1 LAACAVVFLEERSMG
16 IFANRVARV
25 LLVVFSAALF
35 VSGCSGGVSDGG
47 AAEDLSGSGNATIKT
62 VTYGRVTAVG
72 TGITVS
78 GVRYDQSAA
87 SYSDDQGSTLRGDEI
102 ALGMIVALEGD
113 IDSSGVRGVARKVVV
128 VDDIVAPLV
137 AVDLVARTVT
147 VAGARAQLTST
158 TVLVGFT
165 SLEALA
171 THAGELVVLH
181 GPMADSGVIGATRVE
196 LRGAA
201 LAGRWFKGRG
211 VVRRLDRNLTD
222 FEMGPEGAVARVCY
236 CHSLRNPAEP
246 AIGEGRMIR
255 IWALT
260 SPVVGAAQLW
270 VSDQARVI
278 GIPAVANN
286 VHVEL
291 DGIWTANAG
300 TSGQIGDYPVDL
312 SALSADRMVQPI
324 AGQAIAVK
332 GTWFNGR
339 VVATRATL

>member
-1 LAACAVVFLEERSMG
+1 MG
-16 IFANRVARV
+16 IFAVRCARMLVA
-25 LLVVFSAALF
+25 VFPAALF
-35 VSGCSGGVSDGG
+35 LSGCGGGVSDGG
-47 AAEDLSGSGNATIKT
+47 AAEDLSGSGTAAAIKT
-62 VTYGRVTAVG
+62 VTYGRVTSVG
-72 TGITVS
+72 PGITVS
-78 GVRYDQSAA
+78 GVLYDQSGA
-87 SYSDDQGSTLRGDEI
+87 SYSDDQGSALRGDEI

-113 IDSSGVRGVARKVVV
+113 VDSSGARGVARKVVV

-147 VAGARAQLTST
+147 VAGARAQVTST

-171 THAGELVVLH
+171 AHAGELVVLH
-181 GPMADSGVIGATRVE
+181 GPMADSGVMAATRIE
-196 LRGAA
+196 LRAAA
-201 LAGRWFKGRG
+201 LANRWFKGRG
-211 VVRRLDRNLTD
+211 VVRRLDATLTD
-222 FEMGPEGAVARVCY
+222 FELGPEGAVAKVCY
-236 CHSLRNPAEP
+236 CHSLRNPADP
-246 AIGEGRMIR
+246 AIGEGRTIR
-255 IWALT
+255 IWSLT
-260 SPVVGAAQLW
+260 SPVAGTAQLW

-278 GIPAVANN
+278 GIPVLANN

-300 TSGQIGDYPVDL
+300 TTGQIGDYPVDL

>member
-1 LAACAVVFLEERSMG
+1 MG
-16 IFANRVARV
+16 IFADICGRV
-25 LLVVFSAALF
+25 LLTVFPAVLF
-35 VSGCSGGVSDGG
+35 LSGCSGGVSDGG
-47 AAEDLSGSGNATIKT
+47 SAEDLSASGNAATIKT
-62 VTYGRVTAVG
+62 VTYGRVTDVG

-78 GVRYDQSAA
+78 GVRYDHSAA
-87 SYSDDQGSTLRGDEI
+87 SHSDDQGSALRGDDI

-113 IDSSGVRGVARKVVV
+113 VDATGVRGVARKVVV

-137 AVDLVARTVT
+137 GVDLVARTVT
-147 VAGARAQLTST
+147 VAGARALVSNT

-165 SLEALA
+165 SLEALS
-171 THAGELVVLH
+171 THLGELVVLH
-181 GPMADSGVIGATRVE
+181 GPMADSGVMGATRIE
-196 LRGAA
+196 LRGMA

-211 VVRRLDRNLTD
+211 VVRRLDATLTD
-222 FEMGPEGAVARVCY
+222 FELGPEGAVAKVCY
-236 CHSLRNPAEP
+236 CHSLRNPADP
-246 AIGEGRMIR
+246 AIGEGRTIR
-255 IWALT
+255 IWSLT
-260 SPVVGAAQLW
+260 SPVAGTAQLW

-278 GIPAVANN
+278 GIPTLATN

-312 SALSADRMVQPI
+312 SALSADRMVKPV

>member
-1 LAACAVVFLEERSMG
+1 MG
-16 IFANRVARV
+16 IFADNCGRV
-25 LLVVFSAALF
+25 LLTVFPAVLF
-35 VSGCSGGVSDGG
+35 FSGCSGGVSDGG
-47 AAEDLSGSGNATIKT
+47 LAEDLSASGNAATIKT
-62 VTYGRVTAVG
+62 VTYGRVTDVG

-78 GVRYDQSAA
+78 GVRYDHSAA
-87 SYSDDQGSTLRGDEI
+87 SHSDDQGLALRGDDI

-113 IDSSGVRGVARKVVV
+113 IDATGVRGVARKVVV

-137 AVDLVARTVT
+137 GVDLVARTVT
-147 VAGARAQLTST
+147 VAGARAQVTNN
-158 TVLVGFT
+158 TVLFGFT

-171 THAGELVVLH
+171 AHLGELVVLH
-181 GPMADSGVIGATRVE
+181 GPMADSGVMGATRIE
-196 LRGAA
+196 LRGVA

-211 VVRRLDRNLTD
+211 VVRRLDATLTD
-222 FEMGPEGAVARVCY
+222 FELGPEGAVAKVCY
-236 CHSLRNPAEP
+236 CHSLRNPADP

-255 IWALT
+255 IWSLT
-260 SPVVGAAQLW
+260 SPVAGATLLW

-278 GIPAVANN
+278 GIPALMNN
-286 VHVEL
+286 SHVEL
-291 DGIWTANAG
+291 DGIWTASAG

-312 SALSADRMVQPI
+312 SALSADRMVKPV

>member
-1 LAACAVVFLEERSMG
+1 MG
-16 IFANRVARV
+16 ISANRCSRV
-25 LLVVFSAALF
+25 LLAVLPAALILG
-35 VSGCSGGVSDGG
+35 GCSGGVSDGG
-47 AAEDLSGSGNATIKT
+47 AATDLSGSGTVATIKT

-72 TGITVS
+72 TEITVS
-78 GVRYDQSAA
+78 GVRYDHSAA
-87 SYSDDQGSTLRGDEI
+87 THSDDQGAVIRGDEI

-113 IDSSGVRGVARKVVV
+113 VDSTGVRGVARKVVV

-147 VAGARAQLTST
+147 VAGARALVTST

-165 SLEALA
+165 SLEVLSAHL
-171 THAGELVVLH
+171 GELVVLH
-181 GPMADSGVIGATRVE
+181 GPMADSGVIGASRIE

-201 LAGRWFKGRG
+201 LAARWFKGRG
-211 VVRRLDRNLTD
+211 VVRHLDPTLTD
-222 FEMGPEGAVARVCY
+222 FELGPEGAVAKVCY
-236 CHSLRNPAEP
+236 CHSLRNPADP

-255 IWALT
+255 IWSLT
-260 SPVVGAAQLW
+260 SPVAGSAQLW

-278 GIPAVANN
+278 GVPVLATN

-291 DGIWTANAG
+291 DGIWTANAT

-312 SALSADRMVQPI
+312 TALSADRIVQPVS
-324 AGQAIAVK
+324 GQAIAVK

-339 VVATRATL
+339 VVSARATL

>member
-1 LAACAVVFLEERSMG
+1 MG
-16 IFANRVARV
+16 IFADNCGRV
-25 LLVVFSAALF
+25 LLTVFPAVLF
-35 VSGCSGGVSDGG
+35 FSGCSGGVSDGG
-47 AAEDLSGSGNATIKT
+47 LAEDLSASGNAATIKT
-62 VTYGRVTAVG
+62 VTYGRVTDVG

-78 GVRYDQSAA
+78 GVRYDHSAA
-87 SYSDDQGSTLRGDEI
+87 SHSDDQGLALRGDDI

-113 IDSSGVRGVARKVVV
+113 IDATGVRGVARKVVV

-137 AVDLVARTVT
+137 GVDLVARTVT
-147 VAGARAQLTST
+147 VAGARAQVTNN
-158 TVLVGFT
+158 TVLFGFT

-171 THAGELVVLH
+171 AHLGELVVLH
-181 GPMADSGVIGATRVE
+181 GPMADSGVMGATRIE
-196 LRGAA
+196 LRGVA

-211 VVRRLDRNLTD
+211 VVRRLDATLTD
-222 FEMGPEGAVARVCY
+222 FELGPEGAVAKVCY
-236 CHSLRNPAEP
+236 CHSLRNPADP

-255 IWALT
+255 IWSLT
-260 SPVVGAAQLW
+260 SPVAGATLLW

-278 GIPAVANN
+278 GIPALTNN
-286 VHVEL
+286 SHVEL
-291 DGIWTANAG
+291 DGIWTASAG

-312 SALSADRMVQPI
+312 SALSADRMVKPV

>member
-1 LAACAVVFLEERSMG
+1 MG
-16 IFANRVARV
+16 IFADNCGRV
-25 LLVVFSAALF
+25 LLTVFPAVLF
-35 VSGCSGGVSDGG
+35 FSGCSGGLSDGG
-47 AAEDLSGSGNATIKT
+47 SAEDLSASGNAATIKT
-62 VTYGRVTAVG
+62 VTYGRVTDVG

-78 GVRYDQSAA
+78 GVRYDHSAA
-87 SYSDDQGSTLRGDEI
+87 SHSDDQGLALRGDDI

-113 IDSSGVRGVARKVVV
+113 IDATGVRGVARKVVV

-137 AVDLVARTVT
+137 GVDLVARTVT
-147 VAGARAQLTST
+147 VAGARALVTNN
-158 TVLVGFT
+158 TVLFGFT

-171 THAGELVVLH
+171 AHRGELVVLH
-181 GPMADSGVIGATRVE
+181 GPMADSGVMGATRIE
-196 LRGAA
+196 LRGVA

-211 VVRRLDRNLTD
+211 VVRRLDATLTD
-222 FEMGPEGAVARVCY
+222 FELGPEGAVAKVCY
-236 CHSLRNPAEP
+236 CHSLRNPADP

-255 IWALT
+255 IWSLT
-260 SPVVGAAQLW
+260 SPVAGATLLW

-278 GIPAVANN
+278 GIPALMNN
-286 VHVEL
+286 SHVEL
-291 DGIWTANAG
+291 DGIWTASAG

-312 SALSADRMVQPI
+312 SALSADRMVKPV